1 MADRLKD
8 NADKLLE
15 SLFRSE
21 PVLDNGFRAGV
32 MTRLNRRVWIRRLVL
47 PAALLIGAVIAV
59 KPMSQLVVTFSKLL
73 TVIPADFGG
82 PSIDIVP
89 QATTV
94 FLGGLLL
101 VAIVMITKILED

>member
-1 MADRLKD
+1 MVDRLKD

-21 PVLDNGFRAGV
+21 PVPDDGFSAGV
-32 MTRLNRRVWIRRLVL
+32 MTRLNRRLWVRRLAL

-59 KPMSQLVVTFSKLL
+59 KPLSQLVVTFGKLL
-73 TVIPADFGG
+73 TVIPADVGG
-82 PSIDIVP
+82 LSIDIVP
-89 QATTV
+89 QATSV

-101 VAIVMITKILED
+101 AAIMMITKILED